1 MNATNSIT
9 FNDVLIPL
17 RGEKR
22 RIKDLESVL
31 RFDQAERVIHR
42 NNLHTHMLRVSYL
55 SYDLAQRLHERY
67 DLHVDPIR
75 AQRLAVYHD
84 DPEVITGDIPTPIKY
99 AMKPHERLALRTAEA
114 EAVRKLATRYFGVN
128 PWNRKRQQYL
138 EYQKDMTKKESPE
151 ARVVNIADKIE
162 GLCETIH
169 EIRCG
174 NETFDLILNNYRN
187 FFDSFI
193 TNEPLFDFVNGDSAY
208 RITLDT
214 IPTPKEAHGLQKIKI
229 DIFQKDQTKFWQQVF
244 APELPNFYK
253 QWLLVSVEKFKTQA
267 LFTGWKSILGD
278 AKPSVEIQEHFHK

>member
-9 FNDVLIPL
+9 FTDVLIPQ
-17 RGEKR
+17 RGEQR

-55 SYDLAQRLHERY
+55 SYNLAQHLHESY
-67 DLHVDPIR
+67 DLQIDPVR
-75 AQRLAVYHD
+75 AQRLALYHD
-84 DPEVITGDIPTPIKY
+84 DPEIITGDIPTPIKY
-99 AMKPHERLALRTAEA
+99 AMNPHEKLALRRAEE
-114 EAVRKLATRYFGVN
+114 EAVRKLATRYFGIN

-174 NETFDLILNNYRN
+174 NNTFSLILNNYRH

-193 TNEPLFDFVNGDSAY
+193 ANEPLFDFVNADPTY
-208 RITLDT
+208 KITLNT
-214 IPTPKEAHGLQKIKI
+214 IPTAEEAKSLQKITVGVFK
-229 DIFQKDQTKFWQQVF
+229 QDQTKFWQQVF
-244 APELPNFYK
+244 APTLPNFYK
-253 QWLLVSVEKFKTQA
+253 QWLLVSATKFQKQA
-267 LFTGWKSILGD
+267 LFPGWKGIIVN
-278 AKPSVEIQEHFHK
+278 KPSVEFISRTVLL